1 MVMTTGWFGVHDL
14 SDCRTPPQMSK
25 PGIQASEVSW
35 GWLHPDEQYTGL
47 YGAIY
52 KLHGDTTI
60 QPPRWWLVVKVR
72 PIHKLSRL
80 RGSAIDVVDLAS
92 MCWHDT
98 KGSGAKFCPLPD
110 RACQEKLG
118 CFYSLCRPRSCVVQ
132 ARRRSMSSF
141 VIGKRQDMH
150 HMSSGNKTC
159 WNITKI
165 RVGKGESH
173 FMDSDNPQWI
183 RQFLTPYHHPPT
195 SGPVTLLI
203 LSRLA

>member
-1 MVMTTGWFGVHDL
+1 MLAILNGHDDWMIWGTL
-14 SDCRTPPQMSK
+14 LVGHLQPQMSS
-25 PGIQASEVSW
+25 GDS
-35 GWLHPDEQYTGL
+35 DEQYMGL

-60 QPPRWWLVVKVR
+60 QPPRWLVVKVR

-132 ARRRSMSSF
+132 ARRRSMSSL
-141 VIGKRQDMH
+141 VIGKYQDMH

-173 FMDSDNPQWI
+173 FMDSDNPQ
-183 RQFLTPYHHPPT
+183 
-195 SGPVTLLI
+195 
-203 LSRLA
+203 